1 MLAGEGE
8 VVEEFELEKA
18 TEPRRRQVEVLK
30 VGVRLWEGNQTL
42 MMDLLQQEVETVVA
56 TQGQWVEMKLWR
68 VVQSAQHGL
77 VDSRAL
83 MKGLQLEPEVG
94 VVKKLMTKTLNDFC
108 EAKAKGRVR
117 GWQRRS
123 EIVIVM
129 KRLLSNSKRRVL
141 QKPVYP
147 ERPILQG

>member
-1 MLAGEGE
+1 
-8 VVEEFELEKA
+8 
-18 TEPRRRQVEVLK
+18 VEV
-30 VGVRLWEGNQTL
+30 
-42 MMDLLQQEVETVVA
+42 
-56 TQGQWVEMKLWR
+56 KLWR

-77 VDSRAL
+77 VDARAL

-129 KRLLSNSKRRVL
+129 KRLLPSSKRRVL

-147 ERPILQG
+147 E

>member
-1 MLAGEGE
+1 
-8 VVEEFELEKA
+8 
-18 TEPRRRQVEVLK
+18 
-30 VGVRLWEGNQTL
+30 
-42 MMDLLQQEVETVVA
+42 
-56 TQGQWVEMKLWR
+56 
-68 VVQSAQHGL
+68 
-77 VDSRAL
+77 

>member
-1 MLAGEGE
+1 
-8 VVEEFELEKA
+8 
-18 TEPRRRQVEVLK
+18 
-30 VGVRLWEGNQTL
+30 
-42 MMDLLQQEVETVVA
+42 
-56 TQGQWVEMKLWR
+56 
-68 VVQSAQHGL
+68 
-77 VDSRAL
+77 

-129 KRLLSNSKRRVL
+129 KKLLPSSKRRVL

-147 ERPILQG
+147 EQPILQG